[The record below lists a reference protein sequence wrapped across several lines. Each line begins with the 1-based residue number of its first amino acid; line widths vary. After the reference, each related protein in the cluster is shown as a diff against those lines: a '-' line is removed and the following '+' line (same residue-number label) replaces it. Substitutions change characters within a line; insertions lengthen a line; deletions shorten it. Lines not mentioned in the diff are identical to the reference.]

1 MLRLINPQRALGFR
15 DDFLPVMQ
23 WIIDFI
29 QADGLGLI
37 LENLERLGEGGVVRD
52 IADTVSQM
60 ECVSGLRIVMNSE
73 PGLNYIVE
81 HPSYTRKLAGIHNI
95 GDSPHANAGTFP
107 PGYTK
112 AYSVCHPNLISIFDS
127 SKSCHDRNTPTSI
140 VYTTLMYRDIVGVKK
155 GILSSRNPTVKLQV
169 WELLCAVCMASPRG
183 HSMAL
188 DALQQFR
195 ESQGLR
201 YRFEVMISE
210 LKDADN
216 DVYRTTLLA
225 FINCLI
231 MGCKDLVKRCR
242 IRNEFLGLGLGEL
255 LFPLRDSADDNLIIQ
270 VNVFDSNKHTD
281 EEKVNPSHLTHQ
293 KLFDKI
299 FRKVA
304 NTPQAL
310 SFHSLLLNLSSL
322 EPTNPNTDQVWETLE
337 RLSSDAVYNISE
349 MSKLASAH
357 HTDRRFSLPACTKST
372 QTPPRAWK
380 NCRSLKTTHTQTTEV
395 SIMTNTGTPLM
406 NGSGLSSTTKSEGN
420 FSPPPAALIPECG
433 LSTPPPPP
441 PMPGSDLSPPP
452 PPPPMPGS
460 DLSPPPPPPPMPGSG
475 PPPPPLMPGSGPPPP
490 PLMPGSGPPPPPPM
504 PGSGPPPPP
513 LMPGSGP
520 PPPPLMPESI
530 CTASTSPMVA
540 NSPFSRNVLGYST
553 LPSRHSAPSYLP
565 SQEKSDLLQFRS
577 YPPHRRKMKT
587 VNWTKIPN
595 TVLSKESVWS
605 EMQANP
611 ADFHVDFK
619 KMEELFCQ
627 RAVTTSPRPQSSP
640 STLSPAAPEVN
651 LLDNKRSLA
660 VNIFLKQFKQF
671 KRGGVVTGVVDTIR
685 KAKGAELGAEKLRGL
700 SRLLPEKHELEAIK
714 SYSGNPAQLGHAE
727 LFFLKLSEVPGYA
740 LRVEAML
747 QKEEF
752 SARTSELK
760 PQLTSLVDICND
772 LMHNAALR
780 DFLALILK
788 LGNYLNAGSYAGN
801 AVGFRLNA
809 LPKLLDTRAN
819 KPRFTFLHYIVEEAQ
834 KSSKDAL
841 SFITELSYLHDVA
854 RLSMEGLEED
864 VRILVKEIRQLN
876 EKLKVDQ
883 HGIHPHFQEFLEG
896 ALREVDDLEKLA
908 AKVRETW
915 TKLAIHFCED
925 PLKFQPEECFKI
937 FSDFFNKIKQTI
949 KDNEQRHKQ
958 EERIAKKE
966 AEKSVSTLRRGSRLS
981 APVRRTPPRT
991 DEPCLVDQ
999 LMQEIRSGTFNLR
1012 RNDG

>member
-1 MLRLINPQRALGFR
+1 
-15 DDFLPVMQ
+15 
-23 WIIDFI
+23 
-29 QADGLGLI
+29 
-37 LENLERLGEGGVVRD
+37 
-52 IADTVSQM
+52 M

-81 HPSYTRKLAGIHNI
+81 HPSYTRKLA
-95 GDSPHANAGTFP
+95 
-107 PGYTK
+107 
-112 AYSVCHPNLISIFDS
+112 
-127 SKSCHDRNTPTSI
+127 
-140 VYTTLMYRDIVGVKK
+140 

-299 FRKVA
+299 FGKVA

-406 NGSGLSSTTKSEGN
+406 NGSGLSSTTISEGN

-433 LSTPPPPP
+433 LSTPPPPPPMPESGLSPPPPPMPESGLSPPPPPMPGSDLSPPPPPP

-460 DLSPPPPPPPMPGSG
+460 DLSPPPPPPPMPGSDLS
-475 PPPPPLMPGSGPPPP
+475 PPPPPPPMSGSGLSPPPPPMPGSGLSPPPP
-490 PLMPGSGPPPPPPM
+490 PMPGSGLSPPPPPM

-520 PPPPLMPESI
+520 PPPMPESI

-760 PQLTSLVDICND
+760 PQLTILVDICDD

-841 SFITELSYLHDVA
+841 SFITELWYLHDVA

-883 HGIHPHFQEFLEG
+883 HGIRPHFQEFLEG

-908 AKVRETW
+908 AKVRESW

>member
-1 MLRLINPQRALGFR
+1 MCGKRVSNLLGKNVVDTPGR
-15 DDFLPVMQ
+15 DSNTDLP
-23 WIIDFI
+23 
-29 QADGLGLI
+29 
-37 LENLERLGEGGVVRD
+37 D
-52 IADTVSQM
+52 IS
-60 ECVSGLRIVMNSE
+60 
-73 PGLNYIVE
+73 
-81 HPSYTRKLAGIHNI
+81 
-95 GDSPHANAGTFP
+95 SPF
-107 PGYTK
+107 YC
-112 AYSVCHPNLISIFDS
+112 SL
-127 SKSCHDRNTPTSI
+127 
-140 VYTTLMYRDIVGVKK
+140 
-155 GILSSRNPTVKLQV
+155 LSSRNPTVKLQV

-188 DALQQFR
+188 DALQHFK

-255 LFPLRDSADDNLIIQ
+255 LCPLRDSADDNLIIQ

-281 EEKVNPSHLTHQ
+281 EDKVNPSHLTHQ

-322 EPTNPNTDQVWETLE
+322 EPTNPNTDQVWEALE
-337 RLSSDAVYNISE
+337 RLSSDAVYNIAE
-349 MSKLASAH
+349 MSKFASAH
-357 HTDRRFSLPACTKST
+357 HTDRRFSLPARTKST

-380 NCRSLKTTHTQTTEV
+380 NCRALKTTQTQTTEF
-395 SIMTNTGTPLM
+395 SIMTDSGTPLM
-406 NGSGLSSTTKSEGN
+406 DGGGLSSPTKSESN
-420 FSPPPAALIPECG
+420 FSTPPPALNPECG

-441 PMPGSDLSPPP
+441 PMPESDLSPPPPPPPMPESDLSPPP

-460 DLSPPPPPPPMPGSG
+460 I
-475 PPPPPLMPGSGPPPP
+475 
-490 PLMPGSGPPPPPPM
+490 MPGSGPPPPPPM
-504 PGSGPPPPP
+504 PGCSGPPPPP
-513 LMPGSGP
+513 MPGCSGP
-520 PPPPLMPESI
+520 PPPPMPGCSGPPPPPMPGCSGPPPPPPMPGCSGPPPPPSMPGCSGPPPPPSMPESI
-530 CTASTSPMVA
+530 CTASISPLVG
-540 NSPFSRNVLGYST
+540 NSPFSRNVLGYGT
-553 LPSRHSAPSYLP
+553 LPSRHSTPSYLP

-627 RAVTTSPRPQSSP
+627 RAPTTSSRPQSSP

-685 KAKGAELGAEKLRGL
+685 NAKGAELGAEKLRGL

-752 SARTSELK
+752 SARTSELR
-760 PQLTSLVDICND
+760 PQLTSLVDICDD

-780 DFLALILK
+780 DFLALILQ

-841 SFITELSYLHDVA
+841 SFITELSYLHNVA
-854 RLSMEGLEED
+854 RLSVEGLEED
-864 VRILVKEIRQLN
+864 VRVLVKEIRQLN

-883 HGIHPHFQEFLEG
+883 HGIYPHFQEFLEV
-896 ALREVDDLEKLA
+896 ALKEVDDLENLA
-908 AKVRETW
+908 AKVRESW
-915 TKLAIHFCED
+915 IKLAIHFCED
-925 PLKFQPEECFKI
+925 PLKFQPEECFKL
-937 FSDFFNKIKQTI
+937 FSDFFTKIKQTI
-949 KDNEQRHKQ
+949 KENEQRHKQ

-966 AEKSVSTLRRGSRLS
+966 AEKSVSPLRRGSRLS

-1012 RNDG
+1012 RNDDVKRFTSPYNEEFLKRPLVVFKRTGDILFFLCSQSLAHYTHTSLAVESDNK